1 MGGKRARRDA
11 STADWR
17 GGFDYVVA
25 WLDRMAEGAA
35 KRALVFEAE
44 LKNGEY
50 LRAERWPSREAFLA
64 ANCLTTLDSMR
75 AVSSGEKRGV

>member
-50 LRAERWPSREAFLA
+50 CGPSDGRRARLFSPRTVSRRSIRCAL
-64 ANCLTTLDSMR
+64 
-75 AVSSGEKRGV
+75 